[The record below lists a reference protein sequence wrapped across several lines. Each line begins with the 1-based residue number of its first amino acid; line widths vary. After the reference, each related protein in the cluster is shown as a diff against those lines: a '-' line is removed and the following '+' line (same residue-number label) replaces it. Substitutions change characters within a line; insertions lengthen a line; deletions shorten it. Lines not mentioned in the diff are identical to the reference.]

1 MKLTLPPD
9 MITATRLTKEG
20 KLSEA
25 TALLMRMC
33 RGPAEAPETPPSPAR
48 KASGK
53 VLIDKMKATDAEVS
67 DEPSKLSAFIAK
79 FQPRGVTLPVEG
91 LAAEGL
97 GDTALKSKPPV
108 VTPAGAKFI
117 SATHAGEAGSRNYK
131 LFVPG
136 GYTGQKLPLVVMLHG
151 CTQSPDDFAA
161 GTGMNILADEQQ
173 CFVAYPAQSQSAN
186 AGKCWNWFLSADQQR
201 GKGEPALVAGIARDI
216 MSNYAIDPQR
226 VYVAGLS
233 AGGAAAAILGETYP
247 DIFAAVGV
255 HSGLACGAA
264 SDLGSALSVMRSGK
278 AGAPARPSSDVRSTQ
293 RPIPT
298 IVFHGDKDQTV
309 HPKNGDQ
316 VINQLL
322 GAGYDKRVRA
332 VSDRGETGG
341 QSFSRTCYFDR
352 DNQSVLELWVVHG
365 AGHAW
370 SGGSRNGSYA
380 DPRGPDASREML
392 RFFLSHA
399 RTVKPN

>member
-1 MKLTLPPD
+1 MKLNLPPD
-9 MITATRLTKEG
+9 MITATKLTKEG

-25 TALLMRMC
+25 TALLMRMYK
-33 RGPAEAPETPPSPAR
+33 GQAEPPATSPSSAK
-48 KASGK
+48 KASPK
-53 VLIDKMKATDAEVS
+53 AAINKSKATDAEVL
-67 DEPSKLSAFIAK
+67 DEPSMLRAFFSK
-79 FQPRGVTLPVEG
+79 FQPNGVTV
-91 LAAEGL
+91 AAGSGENV
-97 GDTALKSKPPV
+97 ALKAKPSRATPSGSKFV
-108 VTPAGAKFI
+108 
-117 SATHAGEAGSRNYK
+117 SAVHSGDAGSRTYK
-131 LFVPG
+131 LFVPSA
-136 GYTGQKLPLVVMLHG
+136 YSGQKLPLVVMLHG

-161 GTGMNILADEQQ
+161 GTGMNVLAEEQT
-173 CFVAYPAQSQSAN
+173 CFVVYPAQSQSAN
-186 AGKCWNWFLSADQQR
+186 AGKCWNWFLTADQQR
-201 GKGEPALVAGIARDI
+201 GKGEPALIAGIVGDI

-233 AGGAAAAILGETYP
+233 AGGAAAAVLGETYP

-264 SDLGSALSVMRSGK
+264 SDLGSAMSVMRSGT
-278 AGAPARPSSDVRSTQ
+278 AGAPSARRTSALKPAQSH
-293 RPIPT
+293 IPT

-322 GAGYDKRVRA
+322 GEGYEQQLRA
-332 VSDRGETGG
+332 VSDRGESRGK
-341 QSFSRTCYFDR
+341 SFSRTCYFDR
-352 DNQSVLELWVVHG
+352 SNQSVLELWVVHG

-370 SGGSRNGSYA
+370 FGGSSQGTYA

-399 RTVKPN
+399 KVARPS